1 MRVLFVSH
9 SFPPADRPM
18 ASVGGM
24 QRVAVDLSDHLKCQP
39 GIEARDIVL
48 RSSWR
53 FHHVRCAP
61 WLVWTLIRL
70 QTMARRGVMDAVL
83 FSSMV
88 TGALAPLLRPTFKA
102 AGIPMA
108 AIAHGR
114 DVTLPGLHQLMV
126 IRRALRGLD
135 AVMPVSR
142 ATARACQ
149 ERGMPTRRIHVVPN
163 GVDSERFTLGG
174 GSEDGQ
180 LRLLSVGRLV
190 RRKGFAWFVENVM
203 PRLPSG
209 VNYRIVGDGPEKEK
223 IARVIRRSGLQ
234 SRVSMLGQL
243 TDGELVQS
251 FQMSDLLVM
260 PNRPVAGDM
269 EGFGVVMLE
278 AGACGM
284 PTVAAD
290 LEGIRDVITPGRNG
304 VLVRQGNAAAFA
316 EAIQTTRSDAAVRSR
331 VRDHTVSTFSWD
343 RIAARFVDH
352 LERLQPGRT
361 VNQDR
366 GAAR

>member
-1 MRVLFVSH
+1 
-9 SFPPADRPM
+9 M

-135 AVMPVSR
+135 AVMPAIPYCIDLIEGAYLTTDESR
-142 ATARACQ
+142 IKAFR
-149 ERGMPTRRIHVVPN
+149 P
-163 GVDSERFTLGG
+163 
-174 GSEDGQ
+174 
-180 LRLLSVGRLV
+180 
-190 RRKGFAWFVENVM
+190 KG
-203 PRLPSG
+203 
-209 VNYRIVGDGPEKEK
+209 K
-223 IARVIRRSGLQ
+223 
-234 SRVSMLGQL
+234 
-243 TDGELVQS
+243 
-251 FQMSDLLVM
+251 
-260 PNRPVAGDM
+260 
-269 EGFGVVMLE
+269 
-278 AGACGM
+278 
-284 PTVAAD
+284 
-290 LEGIRDVITPGRNG
+290 
-304 VLVRQGNAAAFA
+304 
-316 EAIQTTRSDAAVRSR
+316 
-331 VRDHTVSTFSWD
+331 
-343 RIAARFVDH
+343 
-352 LERLQPGRT
+352 
-361 VNQDR
+361 
-366 GAAR
+366 